1 MKLESSLRA
10 TKDNSHNKALSVL
23 GDEVLTSVDTR
34 SLDIGVLKTNSNL
47 WLKHQR
53 VDVVWD

>member
-1 MKLESSLRA
+1 MKLESSLRT

-34 SLDIGVLKTNSNL
+34 SLDIGVLKN
-47 WLKHQR
+47 
-53 VDVVWD
+53 